1 MKHWAIGLSLL
12 ALTACGEKSAR
23 DAASDRGNVAMATE
37 GKVEDAAGRALGA
50 GSAAAADTT
59 AAYVTGAAFG
69 DMYEIE
75 SSKLA
80 LTKAQSPAVKKFAQQ
95 MIDDHSATTAKL
107 KAAIAA
113 QRLEMT
119 PPAALDDRRS
129 GMIENLK
136 GMTGRD
142 FDRAYLD
149 QQTAAHQ
156 EALILHRGFAQGGDN
171 AALKALAAET
181 APKVEHHLTMV
192 KQLDEQGADGT
203 R

>member
-1 MKHWAIGLSLL
+1 MRHLAIGLSLL
-12 ALTACGEKSAR
+12 ALTACGEKAAR
-23 DAASDRGNVAMATE
+23 DAAQDTGNFAMATE
-37 GKVEDAAGRALGA
+37 GKTEDAAGQAVGA
-50 GSAAAADTT
+50 GSAAAAGTA
-59 AAYVTGAAFG
+59 AAYVANAALG
-69 DMYEIE
+69 DMYEVE

-107 KAAIAA
+107 KATITG
-113 QRLEMT
+113 QRLGIT

-136 GMTGRD
+136 GVSGTD
-142 FDRAYLD
+142 FDRTYLD

-156 EALILHRGFAQGGDN
+156 EALILHRGFAEGGDN
-171 AALKALAAET
+171 AALKALAAEV
-181 APKVEHHLTMV
+181 APKVQHHLEMV

>member
-12 ALTACGEKSAR
+12 ALTACGEKTAR
-23 DAASDRGNVAMATE
+23 DAASDTSNVAVATA
-37 GKVEDAAGRALGA
+37 GKMEDAAGRAVGT
-50 GSAAAADTT
+50 GSAAAADTASAYIAS
-59 AAYVTGAAFG
+59 AALG
-69 DMYEIE
+69 DLYEIE

-113 QRLEMT
+113 QRLEIT
-119 PPAALDDRRS
+119 PPAALDDRRN
-129 GMIENLK
+129 GMLENLK

-171 AALKALAAET
+171 AALKTLAAET
-181 APKVEHHLTMV
+181 APKVEHHLAMV